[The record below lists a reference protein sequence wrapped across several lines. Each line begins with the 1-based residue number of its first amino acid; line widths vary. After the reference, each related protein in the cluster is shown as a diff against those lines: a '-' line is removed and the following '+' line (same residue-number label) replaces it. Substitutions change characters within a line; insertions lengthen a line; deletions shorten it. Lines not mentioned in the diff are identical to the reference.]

1 MAEIGPEYAKEVQHL
16 SEKFEDYYESAR
28 VLATEMLD
36 SGSDTMVLRMHG
48 RKTAAKYT
56 DLIQRTN
63 RYQDDRKEELKNSIA
78 SSKAF
83 ASQMLSILLWS
94 GLLAVAVVLYGAVR
108 TAALISSRI
117 EEIVSILKKIA
128 QNENDLSARISLT
141 GRDEMTELGYWFNSF
156 IAKLE
161 VITANSTA
169 EILSMANTDFLSGL
183 ANRRSI
189 LESIDT
195 LISDYAD
202 SNQVF
207 TLFFFDLDDFKPVN
221 DQMGHEAGD
230 QLIQQVAGRM
240 DAFCADLLQ
249 QQDSSM
255 SGHGTFNE
263 QARSKRKAIAARIGG
278 DEFVLLITRLDSEKE
293 TAEIANKLI
302 SIISQPY
309 SLEAGECLI
318 GTSVGI
324 AQYPRDGENT
334 DTLLDCADRAVY
346 EAKSRGKNQHVVYS
360 IDLKWRSSKAG
371 KNR

>member
-1 MAEIGPEYAKEVQHL
+1 VAEIGPEYAKEVQHL

-161 VITANSTA
+161 VITANS
-169 EILSMANTDFLSGL
+169 ILNRSMIKWGMKQV
-183 ANRRSI
+183 
-189 LESIDT
+189 
-195 LISDYAD
+195 IS
-202 SNQVF
+202 
-207 TLFFFDLDDFKPVN
+207 
-221 DQMGHEAGD
+221 
-230 QLIQQVAGRM
+230 
-240 DAFCADLLQ
+240 
-249 QQDSSM
+249 
-255 SGHGTFNE
+255 
-263 QARSKRKAIAARIGG
+263 
-278 DEFVLLITRLDSEKE
+278 
-293 TAEIANKLI
+293 
-302 SIISQPY
+302 
-309 SLEAGECLI
+309 
-318 GTSVGI
+318 
-324 AQYPRDGENT
+324 
-334 DTLLDCADRAVY
+334 
-346 EAKSRGKNQHVVYS
+346 
-360 IDLKWRSSKAG
+360 
-371 KNR
+371 

>member
-1 MAEIGPEYAKEVQHL
+1 
-16 SEKFEDYYESAR
+16 
-28 VLATEMLD
+28 
-36 SGSDTMVLRMHG
+36 
-48 RKTAAKYT
+48 
-56 DLIQRTN
+56 
-63 RYQDDRKEELKNSIA
+63 
-78 SSKAF
+78 
-83 ASQMLSILLWS
+83 
-94 GLLAVAVVLYGAVR
+94 
-108 TAALISSRI
+108 
-117 EEIVSILKKIA
+117 
-128 QNENDLSARISLT
+128 
-141 GRDEMTELGYWFNSF
+141 
-156 IAKLE
+156 
-161 VITANSTA
+161 
-169 EILSMANTDFLSGL
+169 
-183 ANRRSI
+183 
-189 LESIDT
+189 
-195 LISDYAD
+195 
-202 SNQVF
+202 
-207 TLFFFDLDDFKPVN
+207 
-221 DQMGHEAGD
+221 MGHEAGD

-293 TAEIANKLI
+293 TAGIANKLI